1 MVSRKKVRN
10 MMNAYVRQISLAWL
24 NRTSV
29 EGRHIFTEDY
39 VREWCS
45 NYQSKFIEVG
55 GYNIHYRDE
64 GEGPVLLMLHGFAG
78 SLHNW
83 NEWVAQLK
91 GSYRIVRIDLP
102 GFGLSS
108 PVRRKIM
115 MDWIVEV
122 LKEFVDAMGLERF
135 TLIGNSLGGWAAW
148 EFTGLYPAYVDRL
161 VLLAAAGFFQDSGKP
176 SGIELMGK
184 DQFRKLLRSGAP
196 KVLIRTLAKSS
207 FGDKDK
213 LPEDLVHRTY
223 LMVNRAGMLASLIYV
238 ASSEA
243 KSNLERLAKIQQ
255 RVLILWGTHDKV
267 MPVAHADFFYSDLV
281 NSELILYPS
290 VGHVPMIEIPERS
303 LQDLLDFLKR

>member
-1 MVSRKKVRN
+1 MVTRKKVRS
-10 MMNAYVRQISLAWL
+10 MMTSYARQLSLAWL
-24 NRTSV
+24 NRTGV
-29 EGRHIFTEDY
+29 EGRHVFTEEY

-55 GYNIHYRDE
+55 GVELHYRDE
-64 GEGPVLLMLHGFAG
+64 GQGPVLLMLHGFAG

-83 NEWVAQLK
+83 NAWVEELK
-91 GSYRIVRIDLP
+91 GQYRIVRLDLP

-108 PVRRKIM
+108 PVRRKTQIE
-115 MDWIVEV
+115 WFVEI
-122 LKEFVDAMGLERF
+122 LKGFVDALGLSNF

-148 EFTGLYPAYVDRL
+148 EFTGLYPQFVDRL

-196 KVLIRTLAKSS
+196 KLLIRALAKTS

-213 LPEDLVHRTY
+213 LPEDLVQRTY
-223 LMVNRAGMLASLIYV
+223 LMVNRSGMLASMIYV
-238 ASSEA
+238 ASSDA
-243 KSNLERLAKIQQ
+243 RSNLDRLAKIQQ
-255 RVLILWGTHDKV
+255 RVLILWGTNDKV
-267 MPVAHADFFYSDLV
+267 VPVAHADFFYSDLV

-290 VGHVPMIEIPERS
+290 IGHVPMIEIPERS
-303 LQDLLDFLKR
+303 LQDLLTFLRS